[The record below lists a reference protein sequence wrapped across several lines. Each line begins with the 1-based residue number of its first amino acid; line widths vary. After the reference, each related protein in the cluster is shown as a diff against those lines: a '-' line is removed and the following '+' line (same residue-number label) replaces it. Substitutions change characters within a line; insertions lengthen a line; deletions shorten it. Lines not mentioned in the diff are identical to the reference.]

1 MEDSATRSEDLLMK
15 GRAALDER
23 QGGPQ
28 QSVSFQT
35 PVVKDRSGDHS
46 PLASVRQAA
55 NVRTLWGPDMLLPA
69 RVPATAYP
77 VETSEPSLK
86 GVWTTACD
94 EKLMRKEMKDDAESS
109 PDRDVP
115 PETMVRHLQHCIQ
128 TKPHSVVFRYL
139 PGMGQ
144 GIREMTFETLGEKVR
159 KCAQAHILKKVL
171 L

>member
-1 MEDSATRSEDLLMK
+1 MK

-55 NVRTLWGPDMLLPA
+55 NVRTFWGPAQAPA
-69 RVPATAYP
+69 AEIAQATACTL
-77 VETSEPSLK
+77 ETAEPSLK